1 MILTLTTLALVL
13 FAVVVYLKNKNVKL
27 NEKANNSF
35 SMYAS
40 LHKMN
45 IKVNLENA
53 ILLKNQ
59 TGFKEEIT
67 SLKEQLEKSIKKSK
81 DANQELL
88 VRGEEIKSLK
98 EKLAEVSAV
107 VQKRIDELKMEA
119 VKENADQEVSQPVKP
134 KRVYKKREKIKD

>member
-1 MILTLTTLALVL
+1 MILSLTILTLVL

-35 SMYAS
+35 KMYAS
-40 LHKMN
+40 LHNTNTKLT
-45 IKVNLENA
+45 LENA

-59 TGFKEEIT
+59 SGFKEEIT